1 MSGKS
6 HVQAGLLVHV
16 QVAAAMRGFKM
27 FFFYL
32 PWKQLCRR
40 YMRYLLVIIIII
52 IIIVIII
59 IIIIIV
65 IITIKYCV
73 IFDDWCVCV
82 RV

>member
-27 FFFYL
+27 VFYL

-40 YMRYLLVIIIII
+40 YMRSLLVIIIII

-73 IFDDWCVCV
+73 IFDD
-82 RV
+82 